1 LVTGTQN
8 LKGDEEEEQEF
19 SAIPSLT
26 RVSAPYF
33 IISLISYEYLP
44 LITLFWS

>member
-8 LKGDEEEEQEF
+8 LKGDEEEEF
-19 SAIPSLT
+19 SALSSLT

-33 IISLISYEYLP
+33 IISLMSKEYLP
-44 LITLFWS
+44 LITL